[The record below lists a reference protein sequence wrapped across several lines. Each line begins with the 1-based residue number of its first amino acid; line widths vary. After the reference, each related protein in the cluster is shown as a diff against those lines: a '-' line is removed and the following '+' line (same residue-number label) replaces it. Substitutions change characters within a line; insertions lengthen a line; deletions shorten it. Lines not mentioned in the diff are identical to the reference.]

1 MRTKA
6 IDIALK
12 HIKQKAAKKSTGR
25 QQISKKRKYALLE
38 KLKGLGE
45 GIWNEDAQKYVNR
58 LRK

>member
-6 IDIALK
+6 IDTALK
-12 HIKQKAAKKSTGR
+12 HIKLKAAKKSTGS

-45 GIWNEDAQKYVNR
+45 VSGMKMPRNT
-58 LRK
+58 LMS